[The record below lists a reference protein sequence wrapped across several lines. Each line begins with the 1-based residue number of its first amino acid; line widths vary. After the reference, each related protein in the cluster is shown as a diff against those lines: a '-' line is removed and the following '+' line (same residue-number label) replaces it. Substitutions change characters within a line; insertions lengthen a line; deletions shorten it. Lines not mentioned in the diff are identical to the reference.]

1 MMWCAAFSISCYR
14 ERLVVNGNALMRMQL
29 SETNTTGMLQ
39 MRETGTIVPILFCI
53 NHLIT

>member
-1 MMWCAAFSISCYR
+1 MWCAAFSISCYR